1 MDDTRI
7 RPVNM
12 NDAQRRQLV
21 QKAKADR
28 LAFDAAQHLALG
40 ETGKARILAD
50 ACITLAG
57 AEHFTHW
64 LRHYATTRF
73 KVSGGTVDEFL
84 GGVSAGDVAL

>member
-1 MDDTRI
+1 MDDSRI
-7 RPVNM
+7 RPVIM

-28 LAFDAAQHLALG
+28 LAFDAAQHLAQG
-40 ETGKARILAD
+40 ETGKAKVLAD

-57 AEHFTHW
+57 SEHFTHW

-73 KVSGGTVDEFL
+73 KVTSTIVDEFL
-84 GGVSAGDVAL
+84 GGMPA